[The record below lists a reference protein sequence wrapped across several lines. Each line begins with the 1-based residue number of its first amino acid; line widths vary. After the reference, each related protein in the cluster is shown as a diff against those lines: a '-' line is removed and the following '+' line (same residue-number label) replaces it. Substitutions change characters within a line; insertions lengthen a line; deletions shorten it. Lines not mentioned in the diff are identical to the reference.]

1 MVCTHP
7 SFLGTSHTWKLG
19 QGSES
24 SKQGALRLGL
34 PHVKWSCGN
43 ANLLLLLEEEKD
55 CMSLGQKIRAL
66 FIHFWTTAF
75 LVHVYLA
82 TSAPLRLLFFFFFFF
97 FRLLF
102 LKEPS
107 GTSLVVQWVRF
118 CAPTAGGPSSI
129 PGRGTRSRMHA
140 ATKKSTC
147 RN

>member
-97 FRLLF
+97 QTTIFKRAFRDF
-102 LKEPS
+102 P
-107 GTSLVVQWVRF
+107 
-118 CAPTAGGPSSI
+118 GGPVGKILRSHC
-129 PGRGTRSRMHA
+129 RGPKFDTWSG
-140 ATKKSTC
+140 
-147 RN
+147 N